1 MRRWLV
7 LVVVVV
13 AALGWRGFSAWR
25 GTEVSVLA
33 VELQPLKQLVVA
45 SGQVRNQSLAR
56 IGAEITGT
64 VAQRHVREGDLVEAG
79 QVLISLRRDELQ
91 AQFEQAQTAL
101 AQLSNQLYPQAQQ
114 SLQEAKL
121 AWQQAEREA
130 VRRENLAAQG
140 MLSAEQAEQARHLAQ
155 TRKTALTRAELAER
169 SLQPGGD
176 DEQLLRQR
184 LRNAQAN
191 LDKTLISAPF
201 AGRVQT
207 RNVEPG
213 DQVQPGKVLLE
224 IARQGGLE
232 IVVAVDEKFIAPLAL
247 EQPAVVIADAWPE
260 QQLPAKVSF
269 IAPAVDENS
278 GTLDVH
284 LQVTD
289 EQQLLRLGMTV
300 SVSITTAE
308 KAQALV
314 VPRDYVQASRAG
326 AQVLVLEEG
335 RAVARKIQ
343 TGLQSSTRVEVVS
356 GLASGE
362 LLLLPEQLPAA
373 DARLRAGKSVQLEP
387 QE

>member
-7 LVVVVV
+7 LVIVVV

-25 GTEVSVLA
+25 GTEVLVLA

>member
-7 LVVVVV
+7 LVIVVV